1 MAMEA
6 RLSLRQ
12 SQRVVMTPL
21 LQQAIQLLQLSTL
34 ELQEVVQKELL
45 ENPLLEEVTPDTPE
59 TPADAPVT
67 PDSPPAPTVEQVST
81 DAPPTTERQ
90 TDELPFDF
98 NAVMSADDDH
108 EERSLVSQ
116 EDREDLPFE
125 NVVRTQVSLA
135 DHLEEQLRF
144 VAEDAAVR
152 RIGAEIIGNLDE
164 DGYLRAE
171 LEEIAQRCNATA
183 EEVTRVLELVQG
195 FDPPGV
201 AARSI
206 QECLLLQLKRDPLPD
221 PVSVEI
227 IEAHFDDLS
236 RRRYPDIARALKL
249 PVDRIMESVEE
260 IMGLEPKPGRR
271 FGGNDS
277 RYIVPDVYVYK
288 LGNEYTI
295 VLNEDGIPRLRVNSL
310 YRSLLRNSGVDEAR
324 QYVEQKLRSALW
336 LIKSVDQ
343 RQRTLRKVT
352 QSIVKF
358 QRDFLDRGLPHLRP
372 LSLRDVGEDIGMH
385 ESTISRVTT
394 NKYVET
400 PQGLFELKFFFH
412 SGIASGDGEMVSSV
426 SVKKMIQDLLAN
438 EDPSKPLSDQEVALI
453 LKGRGLTIAR
463 RTVAKYREELGILP
477 SHQRRLAPR
486 RRRGGGRLL
495 RGQRGGARAA
505 LPRDAAAASAG
516 AGRQRA
522 RRHPRRAQGAVH
534 RARSGRSRRGHLQHD
549 RAPAQG
555 HAHRGL
561 RDAEGAAEPR
571 GLARLVRLQAR
582 RAVRRRPR
590 VRRALPAQPPLR
602 REAAAARRPRARGAR
617 VRDEARGEPRAA
629 APHRG
634 LPALRPARLSARGQG
649 VPDDRR
655 RLHGR
660 PAPLGRP
667 RRGAA
672 PVRPRARS
680 GADPGPPRHRPRVTP
695 A

>member
-45 ENPLLEEVTPDTPE
+45 ENPLLEEVAPETDSDQPAAATTTPD
-59 TPADAPVT
+59 A
-67 PDSPPAPTVEQVST
+67 PAPTPIEPAPVESS
-81 DAPPTTERQ
+81 PTSERQ
-90 TDELPFDF
+90 TDDLPFDLT
-98 NAVMSADDDH
+98 AVMFDDH
-108 EERSLVSQ
+108 EERSLVAQ
-116 EDREDLPFE
+116 EDREELPFE
-125 NVVRTQVSLA
+125 NIVRSVSSLA
-135 DHLEEQLRF
+135 DHLDEQLRF
-144 VAEDAAVR
+144 TVEDPLIR
-152 RIGAEIIGNLDE
+152 RIGNEIIGNLDE

-171 LEEIAQRCNATA
+171 LSEIAERCQTTVDQVEKALA
-183 EEVTRVLELVQG
+183 LVQA

-206 QECLLLQLKRDPLPD
+206 QECLLIQLKVDPNPD

-227 IEAHFDDLS
+227 VEEHFDELS

-249 PVDRIMESVEE
+249 PLDRVMESVEE

-271 FGGNDS
+271 FGGSDS
-277 RYIVPDVYVYK
+277 RYIVPDVVVHKMGGEYVV
-288 LGNEYTI
+288 

-310 YRSLLRNSGVDEAR
+310 YRSLLRSSGDDAR
-324 QYVEQKLRSALW
+324 AYVEQKLRSAVW

-358 QRDFLDRGLPHLRP
+358 QRDFLDKGLPCLRP

-438 EDPSKPLSDQEVALI
+438 EDPAKPLSDQEVAQI

-477 SHQRRLAPR
+477 SHQRRLAPKR
-486 RRRGGGRLL
+486 R
-495 RGQRGGARAA
+495 
-505 LPRDAAAASAG
+505 
-516 AGRQRA
+516 
-522 RRHPRRAQGAVH
+522 
-534 RARSGRSRRGHLQHD
+534 
-549 RAPAQG
+549 
-555 HAHRGL
+555 
-561 RDAEGAAEPR
+561 
-571 GLARLVRLQAR
+571 
-582 RAVRRRPR
+582 
-590 VRRALPAQPPLR
+590 
-602 REAAAARRPRARGAR
+602 
-617 VRDEARGEPRAA
+617 
-629 APHRG
+629 
-634 LPALRPARLSARGQG
+634 
-649 VPDDRR
+649 
-655 RLHGR
+655 
-660 PAPLGRP
+660 
-667 RRGAA
+667 
-672 PVRPRARS
+672 
-680 GADPGPPRHRPRVTP
+680 
-695 A
+695 

>member
-6 RLSLRQ
+6 RLSIRQ

-45 ENPLLEEVTPDTPE
+45 ENPLLEEVAPE
-59 TPADAPVT
+59 TENNPDAPASPEAQTATTT
-67 PDSPPAPTVEQVST
+67 PAEPPPVDAPTS
-81 DAPPTTERQ
+81 TTERQ
-90 TDELPFDF
+90 TDDLPFDLT
-98 NAVMSADDDH
+98 AVMFDDH
-108 EERSLVSQ
+108 EERSLVAQ

-125 NVVRTQVSLA
+125 NIVRSVNSLT
-135 DHLEEQLRF
+135 DHLDEQLRF
-144 VAEDAAVR
+144 TAEDPLIR

-171 LEEIAQRCNATA
+171 IAEIATRCETTV
-183 EEVTRVLELVQG
+183 EEVEKVLAFVQA
-195 FDPPGV
+195 FDPAGV

-206 QECLLLQLKRDPLPD
+206 QECLLIQLKADPNPD

-227 IEAHFDDLS
+227 VQDHFDELS
-236 RRRYPDIARALKL
+236 RRRYPDIARAMKL
-249 PVDRIMESVEE
+249 PLDRVMESVEE

-271 FGGNDS
+271 FGGGDS
-277 RYIVPDVYVYK
+277 RYIVPDVVVHKMGSEYVV
-288 LGNEYTI
+288 

-310 YRSLLRNSGVDEAR
+310 YRSLLRSNGDEAR
-324 QYVEQKLRSALW
+324 AYVEQKLRSAVW

-358 QRDFLDRGLPHLRP
+358 QRDFLDKGLPYLRP

-438 EDPSKPLSDQEVALI
+438 EDPAKPLSDQEVAQI

-477 SHQRRLAPR
+477 SHQRRLAPK
-486 RRRGGGRLL
+486 RGR
-495 RGQRGGARAA
+495 
-505 LPRDAAAASAG
+505 
-516 AGRQRA
+516 
-522 RRHPRRAQGAVH
+522 
-534 RARSGRSRRGHLQHD
+534 
-549 RAPAQG
+549 
-555 HAHRGL
+555 
-561 RDAEGAAEPR
+561 
-571 GLARLVRLQAR
+571 
-582 RAVRRRPR
+582 
-590 VRRALPAQPPLR
+590 
-602 REAAAARRPRARGAR
+602 
-617 VRDEARGEPRAA
+617 
-629 APHRG
+629 
-634 LPALRPARLSARGQG
+634 
-649 VPDDRR
+649 
-655 RLHGR
+655 
-660 PAPLGRP
+660 
-667 RRGAA
+667 
-672 PVRPRARS
+672 
-680 GADPGPPRHRPRVTP
+680 
-695 A
+695 

>member
-1 MAMEA
+1 
-6 RLSLRQ
+6 
-12 SQRVVMTPL
+12 MTPL

-45 ENPLLEEVTPDTPE
+45 ENPLLEEVQPE
-59 TPADAPVT
+59 TAEQPEGKDAP
-67 PDSPPAPTVEQVST
+67 PDVPTAPPAEPLSSEA
-81 DAPPTTERQ
+81 APAPTTERQ
-90 TDELPFDF
+90 TDDLPFDLT
-98 NAVMSADDDH
+98 AVMFDDH
-108 EERSLVSQ
+108 EERSLVAQ
-116 EDREDLPFE
+116 EDR
-125 NVVRTQVSLA
+125 
-135 DHLEEQLRF
+135 
-144 VAEDAAVR
+144 
-152 RIGAEIIGNLDE
+152 DE
-164 DGYLRAE
+164 DGYLRASD
-171 LEEIAQRCNATA
+171 EEIAQRCETTV
-183 EEVTRVLELVQG
+183 EEVAKVLKLVQA

-206 QECLLLQLKRDPLPD
+206 QECLLIQLKADPNPD

-227 IEAHFDDLS
+227 VEEHFEDLS

-249 PVDRIMESVEE
+249 PLDRIMESVEE

-277 RYIVPDVYVYK
+277 RYIVPDVVVHKMGSEYVV
-288 LGNEYTI
+288 

-310 YRSLLRNSGVDEAR
+310 YRSLLRNSADGEAR
-324 QYVEQKLRSALW
+324 QYVDQKLRSALW

-358 QRDFLDRGLPHLRP
+358 QREFLDKGLPYLRP

-486 RRRGGGRLL
+486 RR
-495 RGQRGGARAA
+495 
-505 LPRDAAAASAG
+505 
-516 AGRQRA
+516 
-522 RRHPRRAQGAVH
+522 
-534 RARSGRSRRGHLQHD
+534 
-549 RAPAQG
+549 
-555 HAHRGL
+555 
-561 RDAEGAAEPR
+561 
-571 GLARLVRLQAR
+571 
-582 RAVRRRPR
+582 
-590 VRRALPAQPPLR
+590 
-602 REAAAARRPRARGAR
+602 
-617 VRDEARGEPRAA
+617 
-629 APHRG
+629 
-634 LPALRPARLSARGQG
+634 
-649 VPDDRR
+649 
-655 RLHGR
+655 
-660 PAPLGRP
+660 
-667 RRGAA
+667 
-672 PVRPRARS
+672 
-680 GADPGPPRHRPRVTP
+680 
-695 A
+695 

>member
-1 MAMEA
+1 MAMET

-45 ENPLLEEVTPDTPE
+45 ENPLLEEVQPE
-59 TPADAPVT
+59 TAEQPEGKDAP
-67 PDSPPAPTVEQVST
+67 PDVPTAPPAEPLSSEA
-81 DAPPTTERQ
+81 APAPTTERQ
-90 TDELPFDF
+90 TDDLPFDLT
-98 NAVMSADDDH
+98 AVMFDDH
-108 EERSLVSQ
+108 EERSLVAQ

-125 NVVRTQVSLA
+125 NMVRSVSSLT
-135 DHLEEQLRF
+135 DHLDEQLRY
-144 VAEDAAVR
+144 ASDDPLAR
-152 RIGAEIIGNLDE
+152 RIGTEIIGNLDE
-164 DGYLRAE
+164 DGYLRASD
-171 LEEIAQRCNATA
+171 EEIAQRCGTTV
-183 EEVTRVLELVQG
+183 EEVAKVLKLVQG

-206 QECLLLQLKRDPLPD
+206 QECLLIQLKADPNPD

-227 IEAHFDDLS
+227 VEEHFDDLS

-249 PVDRIMESVEE
+249 PLDRIMESVEE

-277 RYIVPDVYVYK
+277 RYIVPDVVVHKMGTEYVV
-288 LGNEYTI
+288 

-310 YRSLLRNSGVDEAR
+310 YRSLLRNSADGEAR
-324 QYVEQKLRSALW
+324 QYVDQKLRSALW

-358 QRDFLDRGLPHLRP
+358 QREFLDKGLPYLRP

-477 SHQRRLAPR
+477 SHQRRLAPKR
-486 RRRGGGRLL
+486 R
-495 RGQRGGARAA
+495 
-505 LPRDAAAASAG
+505 
-516 AGRQRA
+516 
-522 RRHPRRAQGAVH
+522 
-534 RARSGRSRRGHLQHD
+534 
-549 RAPAQG
+549 
-555 HAHRGL
+555 
-561 RDAEGAAEPR
+561 
-571 GLARLVRLQAR
+571 
-582 RAVRRRPR
+582 
-590 VRRALPAQPPLR
+590 
-602 REAAAARRPRARGAR
+602 
-617 VRDEARGEPRAA
+617 
-629 APHRG
+629 
-634 LPALRPARLSARGQG
+634 
-649 VPDDRR
+649 
-655 RLHGR
+655 
-660 PAPLGRP
+660 
-667 RRGAA
+667 
-672 PVRPRARS
+672 
-680 GADPGPPRHRPRVTP
+680 
-695 A
+695 

>member
-34 ELQEVVQKELL
+34 ELQEVVAKELL
-45 ENPLLEEVTPDTPE
+45 ENPMLEEVTPDTPE

-227 IEAHFDDLS
+227 IETYFDDLS
-236 RRRYPDIARALKL
+236 RRRYQDIARAMKL

-277 RYIVPDVYVYK
+277 RYIVPDVFVYK
-288 LGNEYTI
+288 LGNDYTI

-310 YRSLLRNSGVDEAR
+310 YRSLLRGAGSGDEAK

-358 QRDFLDRGLPHLRP
+358 QREFLDRGLPHLRP

-426 SVKKMIQDLLAN
+426 SVKKMIQDILAA
-438 EDPSKPLSDQEVALI
+438 EDPAKPQSDQEVAQALQ
-453 LKGRGLTIAR
+453 KRGLTIAR

-477 SHQRRLAPR
+477 SHQRRLTPR
-486 RRRGGGRLL
+486 KR
-495 RGQRGGARAA
+495 
-505 LPRDAAAASAG
+505 
-516 AGRQRA
+516 
-522 RRHPRRAQGAVH
+522 
-534 RARSGRSRRGHLQHD
+534 
-549 RAPAQG
+549 
-555 HAHRGL
+555 
-561 RDAEGAAEPR
+561 
-571 GLARLVRLQAR
+571 
-582 RAVRRRPR
+582 
-590 VRRALPAQPPLR
+590 
-602 REAAAARRPRARGAR
+602 
-617 VRDEARGEPRAA
+617 
-629 APHRG
+629 
-634 LPALRPARLSARGQG
+634 
-649 VPDDRR
+649 
-655 RLHGR
+655 
-660 PAPLGRP
+660 
-667 RRGAA
+667 
-672 PVRPRARS
+672 
-680 GADPGPPRHRPRVTP
+680 
-695 A
+695 

>member
-45 ENPLLEEVTPDTPE
+45 ENPLLEELTPE
-59 TPADAPVT
+59 TGEPADG
-67 PDSPPAPTVEQVST
+67 
-81 DAPPTTERQ
+81 PPTTTEAGTPAPAPEPPPLEPPAVDKERG
-90 TDELPFDF
+90 TDDLPFDLT
-98 NAVMSADDDH
+98 AVMFDDH
-108 EERSLVSQ
+108 EERSLVAQ

-125 NVVRTQVSLA
+125 NMVRSHSSLA
-135 DHLEEQLRF
+135 DHLDEQLRF
-144 VAEDAAVR
+144 GTEDALLR

-171 LEEIAQRCNATA
+171 LPEIAQRCETTVEAVEKGLA
-183 EEVTRVLELVQG
+183 LIQS

-206 QECLLLQLKRDPLPD
+206 QECLLIQLKSDPNPD

-227 IEAHFDDLS
+227 VEQYFDDLS

-249 PVDRIMESVEE
+249 PLDRIMESIEE

-277 RYIVPDVYVYK
+277 RYIVPDVVVHKMGGEYVV
-288 LGNEYTI
+288 

-310 YRSLLRNSGVDEAR
+310 YRSLLRSSGDEAK
-324 QYVEQKLRSALW
+324 QYVEQKLRSAVW

-358 QRDFLDRGLPHLRP
+358 QREFLDKGLAYLRP

-412 SGIASGDGEMVSSV
+412 SGIASGTGEMVSSV

-438 EDPSKPLSDQEVALI
+438 EDPSKPLSDQEVAQI
-453 LKGRGLTIAR
+453 LKGRGLVIAR

-477 SHQRRLAPR
+477 SHQRRLAPKR
-486 RRRGGGRLL
+486 R
-495 RGQRGGARAA
+495 
-505 LPRDAAAASAG
+505 
-516 AGRQRA
+516 
-522 RRHPRRAQGAVH
+522 
-534 RARSGRSRRGHLQHD
+534 
-549 RAPAQG
+549 
-555 HAHRGL
+555 
-561 RDAEGAAEPR
+561 
-571 GLARLVRLQAR
+571 
-582 RAVRRRPR
+582 
-590 VRRALPAQPPLR
+590 
-602 REAAAARRPRARGAR
+602 
-617 VRDEARGEPRAA
+617 
-629 APHRG
+629 
-634 LPALRPARLSARGQG
+634 
-649 VPDDRR
+649 
-655 RLHGR
+655 
-660 PAPLGRP
+660 
-667 RRGAA
+667 
-672 PVRPRARS
+672 
-680 GADPGPPRHRPRVTP
+680 
-695 A
+695 